1 MVTGASAGPNE
12 KSPAPTGGMREAE
25 LGAEVGSTSANFTE
39 HPIMEVGVSIMIGFS
54 TIRADKGGVSVLPA
68 QPLRIKIPA
77 TDNNINSIC
86 FIFCVSLLLRGDCLV
101 GNCALLAMT
110 SAIGLPLSVIVHIST
125 STTWC

>member
-25 LGAEVGSTSANFTE
+25 LGAEVGSTSANVTE

-54 TIRADKGGVSVLPA
+54 TIRAGVGGVSVLPA

-77 TDNNINSIC
+77 TDNSNINSIC
-86 FIFCVSLLLRGDCLV
+86 FIFCVSLLLGGDCLV
-101 GNCALLAMT
+101 GNCTLLAMT
-110 SAIGLPLSVIVHIST
+110 SAIGLPLSVIFHN
-125 STTWC
+125 